1 MSINGFNSGFR
12 DTVNGTAITQLSVL
26 ITPELAS
33 STIWF
38 FDYNTCAQGGVGGI
52 NINENTNETLQ
63 GCANNAIRFNG
74 TGFNT
79 TLPSH
84 SVTTSLI
91 PTSTPT
97 ANQTNDAQALIFG
110 GMTVLPLILIGLIL

>member
-63 GCANNAIRFNG
+63 GCAVSGLFK
-74 TGFNT
+74 
-79 TLPSH
+79 
-84 SVTTSLI
+84 SLI
-91 PTSTPT
+91 FLLYSPRRVATDSSR
-97 ANQTNDAQALIFG
+97 LFSSG
-110 GMTVLPLILIGLIL
+110 LSILTCEYRETD